1 MIEGG
6 AFAKAGFSEGKD
18 PEFVKLRVLPILHSV
33 NVQEG

>member
-6 AFAKAGFSEGKD
+6 AFAKAAFFEGKD
-18 PEFVKLRVLPILHSV
+18 PEFVKFRGLPILHSV